1 LKLRGSASCS
11 GSLVQKW
18 YGHNHSNIAVV
29 ILVTKFLQ
37 APADENS
44 KERAMQDEEH
54 FLCSQLVKVS
64 GRHGAEIGN
73 LEEIS
78 ATHCTL
84 VLEHG
89 LPVGTP
95 VKMQCLEGST
105 GQGANTE
112 SVIRGHVECSRRDP
126 EQGYLLEVE
135 FEKRPWNEKKWKPAH
150 MLPLNPKK
158 DSAQLPL
165 MLD

>member
-1 LKLRGSASCS
+1 MD
-11 GSLVQKW
+11 
-18 YGHNHSNIAVV
+18 VV

-37 APADENS
+37 ARADENS
-44 KERAMQDEEH
+44 KEAVMQDEER
-54 FLCSQLVKVS
+54 FLCSELVKVS

-89 LPVGTP
+89 LPVGSP
-95 VKMQCLEGST
+95 VKMQCLEGSA
-105 GQGANTE
+105 GLGADTE
-112 SVIRGHVECSRRDP
+112 SVIRGHVECSRCDP

-150 MLPLNPKK
+150 LLPLNPRK
-158 DSAQLPL
+158 DSAQPL
-165 MLD
+165 LVLD